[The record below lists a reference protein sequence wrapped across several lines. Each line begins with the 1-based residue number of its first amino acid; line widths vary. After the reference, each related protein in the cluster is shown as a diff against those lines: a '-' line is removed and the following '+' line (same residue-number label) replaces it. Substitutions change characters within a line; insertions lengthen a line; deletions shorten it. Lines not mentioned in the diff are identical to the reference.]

1 MVFMVKHSRF
11 GFHYFPDT
19 LHYRQSD
26 LEIWLP
32 ELTGLGVSWLALQ
45 SPLERAIPEYF
56 LAGLVAA
63 GIQPLL
69 NFHLPLGAPVDSD
82 ALHLLF
88 RSYSSWGAR
97 HVVLFD
103 RPNLRSA
110 WPAPAWM
117 QIDLVERFLDLFLPA
132 AELAIAHDL
141 TPLFPPL
148 LPGGDYW
155 DLAFLRVALRS
166 LKRRQS
172 ERWLEKLA
180 LAAYAGSGDRP
191 LDWGAG
197 GAQRWPGARPYPV
210 ESHSL
215 HGELDRSSGLDRTG
229 MQDQRGLHIYEWYL
243 PVCQEE
249 LGFSLPLYL
258 LGLGSYP
265 GDAPHTRTVK
275 TLTTEEENTHARRN
289 LDILACLGTAGDGA
303 SSEILPGE
311 VKAGCFWLL
320 AAGQE
325 SDCEA
330 LGWYE
335 VKPDGLQPRS
345 AASLARRWVHR
356 SEVIEP
362 DSIPKSIPVSEPP
375 TSHTIA
381 HYILLPLY
389 AWGVAQWDLA
399 RIAPLLEQSHPTV
412 GFSLEEASLA
422 ARVTVVGGSG
432 AFSSQALEFLR
443 KAGCIVEYLDD
454 EAGTLVATTGERC
467 SGPPITEEEV
477 R

>member
-1 MVFMVKHSRF
+1 MVFMIKHPRF
-11 GFHYFPDT
+11 GFHYYPDT

-32 ELTGLGVSWLALQ
+32 ELTSLGVSWMALR
-45 SPLERAIPEYF
+45 SPLERAIPEQF
-56 LAGLVAA
+56 LTGLVAA

-69 NFHLPLGAPVDSD
+69 QFHLPLGAPVGLD
-82 ALHLLF
+82 ALRLLF

-97 HVVLFD
+97 HVILFD

-110 WPAPAWM
+110 WPAAAWM
-117 QIDLVERFLDLFLPA
+117 QVELVERFLDYYLPA
-132 AELAIAHDL
+132 AELAVAHDL
-141 TPLFPPL
+141 IPLFPPL
-148 LPGGDYW
+148 MPGGDYW
-155 DLAFLRVALRS
+155 DLAFLRAALRS

-172 ERWLEKLA
+172 ERWLGKFA

-210 ESHSL
+210 ESHSQSS
-215 HGELDRSSGLDRTG
+215 EFDRSSVADRIG

-243 PVCQEE
+243 PLCQEE
-249 LGFSLPLYL
+249 LGFSLPLFL

-265 GDAPHTRTVK
+265 GDAPQARPVED
-275 TLTTEEENTHARRN
+275 LATEEENWHAKRN
-289 LDILACLGTAGDGA
+289 LDILSCLEPAGDGA
-303 SSEILPGE
+303 SNQTLPGE
-311 VKAGCFWLL
+311 VKTGCFWLL

-325 SDCEA
+325 SDCAA
-330 LGWYE
+330 LGWYW
-335 VKPDGLQPRS
+335 VKPDGLESRV
-345 AASLARRWVHR
+345 AARLARRWANR
-356 SEVIEP
+356 GEVIEP
-362 DSIPKSIPVSEPP
+362 DSIPKRIPVSEQSV
-375 TSHTIA
+375 SHTIA

-389 AWGVAQWDLA
+389 AWGMAQWDLA

-454 EAGTLVATTGERC
+454 QAGTLVATNAER
-467 SGPPITEEEV
+467 
-477 R
+477 